1 MQVTALCF
9 QHAQPVT
16 AAAVGSTKGA
26 LGGDFFWEAAL
37 EPAGHTACSLGW
49 ASGLPGTFFS
59 MGGTDTASLR
69 TAGQ

>member
-49 ASGLPGTFFS
+49 ASGLP
-59 MGGTDTASLR
+59 
-69 TAGQ
+69 